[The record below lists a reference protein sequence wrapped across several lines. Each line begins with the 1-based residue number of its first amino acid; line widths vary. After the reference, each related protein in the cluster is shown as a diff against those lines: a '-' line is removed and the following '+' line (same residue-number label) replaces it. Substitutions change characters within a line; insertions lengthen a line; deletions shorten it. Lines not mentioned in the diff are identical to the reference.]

1 METSLSPE
9 QDRTKA
15 IVRLADFLIG
25 SGTLYFAYKSAKNEP
40 LEIVTALPVA
50 LGGILYL
57 VALGRRSLVSHGA
70 FAARTAGI
78 VAFCI
83 ASEERSAPEC
93 RRILDGHF
101 AAGAKAR
108 PPIFKAAHLAI
119 KSVVLFTAVVLVLA
133 IFQ

>member
-1 METSLSPE
+1 METALSPR
-9 QDRTKA
+9 QDQTKA
-15 IVRLADFLIG
+15 IILLADFLIG
-25 SGTLYFAYKSAKNEP
+25 IGTVYFAYKSVKNE
-40 LEIVTALPVA
+40 LVEIVTALPVA
-50 LGGILYL
+50 VGCILYL
-57 VALGRRSLVSHGA
+57 VVLGRSMAQHGR

-83 ASEERSAPEC
+83 ASEEISAPES

-119 KSVVLFTAVVLVLA
+119 KSFVLFTAVVLVIA